1 MIIVLEA
8 LAGGT
13 FIYVTFLEVLAQ
25 ERANDHSNLVQ
36 LGAIIFGFLVITA
49 IQVYELSTEMFAP
62 FLIIFQFNFP
72 IFSSSSG
79 IPMIFHI
86 PIKMET
92 DQEESHII
100 FDFLL

>member
-49 IQVYELSTEMFAP
+49 IQVYELSAEMFVP
-62 FLIIFQFNFP
+62 FFIIFFVSISPFALLFFRHSHD
-72 IFSSSSG
+72 FS
-79 IPMIFHI
+79 
-86 PIKMET
+86 
-92 DQEESHII
+92 QSH
-100 FDFLL
+100 